1 MGHYEDF
8 FVEMTQSLDEKGL
21 RGQFDSQLEK
31 MRYQEKHQ
39 SKDIRDKWRYAF
51 EKIIS
56 DKIGEN
62 A

>member
-8 FVEMTQSLDEKGL
+8 FVEMTQSLDEQGL
-21 RGQFDSQLEK
+21 RGKFDSQLQK
-31 MRYQEKHQ
+31 MRYQDKHQ
-39 SKDIRDKWRYAF
+39 NKDIRDKWRYAF

-56 DKIGEN
+56 EKSDKN

>member
-8 FVEMTQSLDEKGL
+8 FVEMTQSLDEQGL
-21 RGQFDSQLEK
+21 RGKFDSQLQK
-31 MRYQEKHQ
+31 MRYQDKHQ
-39 SKDIRDKWRYAF
+39 NKDIRDKWRYAF

-56 DKIGEN
+56 EKFSKN

>member
-1 MGHYEDF
+1 
-8 FVEMTQSLDEKGL
+8 MTQSLDERGL
-21 RGQFDSQLEK
+21 RGKFDSQLQK
-31 MRYQEKHQ
+31 MQYQEKHQ

-56 DKIGEN
+56 DKN

>member
-8 FVEMTQSLDEKGL
+8 FIEMTQSLDEKGL
-21 RGQFDSQLEK
+21 RGKFDSQLQK
-31 MRYQEKHQ
+31 MKYQEKHQ

-56 DKIGEN
+56 DKN